1 MPSAGPGLQG
11 SRVPRPSSQ
20 AARSR
25 PCRCTLRPLL
35 GPLRGNRL
43 PAQVRSL
50 EALNVA
56 FQKFLKLPRPAQ
68 HSRVTL
74 FPRSLHPRYSC
85 STGGDSVAL
94 MAMLKQ
100 LNMYDAAKLI
110 CDEYQPAAAGQVA
123 RNAYTW
129 KAQRVKA
136 LRGTIRQAD
145 EYTGEYTVET
155 ADQAWGDP
163 IFRAAIQAKAQANCE
178 IDELYAADKQEL
190 ELLMV
195 RGCSA

>member
-85 STGGDSVAL
+85 STGGEGGGKGEGRRRLWGRSTTS
-94 MAMLKQ
+94 
-100 LNMYDAAKLI
+100 
-110 CDEYQPAAAGQVA
+110 E
-123 RNAYTW
+123 
-129 KAQRVKA
+129 
-136 LRGTIRQAD
+136 RQARPR
-145 EYTGEYTVET
+145 
-155 ADQAWGDP
+155 ALGDP
-163 IFRAAIQAKAQANCE
+163 LPSQTSEEAQTAPAPHRPEGGGDGRGGARRRRGRDRAGAEGMSTLPGFLCRAPAKG
-178 IDELYAADKQEL
+178 LF
-190 ELLMV
+190 
-195 RGCSA
+195 